1 MPSARQGH
9 TDLVARQGNR
19 TMAEDTPAQQTNAA
33 PTVRTST
40 HTPPPAQ
47 PTTEHTVRRLHLL
60 PMALLALIVGIVT
73 GIGAVVF
80 RGLIGLIHN
89 LLFLHHFSFAYDS
102 SLFTPFNPWGPFVIL
117 VPVIGAIGVTWIVS
131 NFAPEAKGHGV
142 PEVMDAIYYQQG
154 VIRPVVAVVKSIASA
169 LAIGSGAAVG
179 REGPIIQIGSA
190 LGSTL
195 GQITRLQS
203 GQRIT
208 LVAAGAG
215 AGIAATFNTPIGGVL
230 FATELMLPEISVNTF
245 LPVAVATGSATFI
258 GRLFFGD
265 QPAFTVPPNLAP
277 IPNDLSTALI
287 LLLYALLGVI
297 TAVAAAAFIR
307 GLHLLEDGFDRIPG
321 RYTRHIAG
329 MLLVG
334 IMMYAFWT
342 TKGHYYI
349 EGVGYSSIQA
359 ILYNQ
364 IPGAGFLLVLM
375 VSKLLATSISLGSGS
390 SGGIFSP
397 SLFMGASLGAAFASV
412 VQIIFPGAPIN
423 IPAFAMVGMG
433 AMVGSGTGAAMTAVT
448 MIFEMTRDYQIVLP
462 MILAVA
468 LALGV
473 RRMLSAENIYTL
485 KLVRR
490 GHPIPKALQAN
501 MFLVHSA
508 ADIMERDVLVLD
520 EATPF
525 AHFLELAASQGGL
538 RHVVVTRRN
547 TVIGGL
553 RINLDLRSTLG
564 VAAGTIPLGDLVR
577 PNSFTIVHAT
587 DVAFDVIT
595 AIWSRNA
602 AMAIVVSQQ
611 GGAEH
616 VLGVVTK
623 EHVAD
628 TVASSVQIYPR

>member
-1 MPSARQGH
+1 M
-9 TDLVARQGNR
+9 TDEPTSSEPQV
-19 TMAEDTPAQQTNAA
+19 T
-33 PTVRTST
+33 PTVETATIAPVAPVVDR
-40 HTPPPAQ
+40 A
-47 PTTEHTVRRLHLL
+47 ETVRRLRLL
-60 PMALLALIVGIVT
+60 PLSLLALVVGVIT

-80 RGLIGLIHN
+80 RGLIGAIHN
-89 LLFLHHFSFAYDS
+89 AFFLGQFSFAYDS
-102 SLFTPFNPWGPFVIL
+102 SIFTPFNPWGAWIIL
-117 VPVIGAIGVTWIVS
+117 VPVIGGIGVTWIVS

-169 LAIGSGAAVG
+169 IAIGTGAAVG

-195 GQITRLQS
+195 GQIIRMQA

-245 LPVAVATGSATFI
+245 LPVAVATGTATFI

-265 QPAFTVPPNLAP
+265 QPAFTVPANLAP
-277 IPNDLSTALI
+277 LPNDLSTAVTLI
-287 LLLYALLGVI
+287 LYAVLGAL
-297 TAVAAAAFIR
+297 TGVAAAAFIR
-307 GLHLLEDGFDRIPG
+307 GLHWLEDGFDLIPG
-321 RYTRHIAG
+321 RYLRHIVG

-334 IMMYAFWT
+334 VLIYILWSRA
-342 TKGHYYI
+342 GHYYV

-359 ILYNQ
+359 MLRGQ
-364 IPGAGFLLVLM
+364 ITSPGFLLVLF
-375 VSKLLATSISLGSGS
+375 VCKLLATSVSLGSGS

-397 SLFMGASLGAAFASV
+397 SLFMGAAIGAAFAAA
-412 VQIIFPGAPIN
+412 VQALMPGLQLSL
-423 IPAFAMVGMG
+423 PAFAMVGMG
-433 AMVGSGTGAAMTAVT
+433 AMVGGGTGAAMTAVT

-473 RRMLSAENIYTL
+473 RRMLSNENIYTM
-485 KLVRR
+485 KLARR
-490 GHPIPKALQAN
+490 GHPIPKALHAN
-501 MFLVHSA
+501 MFLVRSA

-520 EATPF
+520 EATAF
-525 AHFLELAASQGGL
+525 ARFFELAAQGGGL
-538 RHVVVTRRN
+538 RHVVVTRSGK
-547 TVIGGL
+547 VIGGL
-553 RINLDLRSTLG
+553 RVNTDLRRTLG
-564 VAAGTIPLGDLVR
+564 VAASEVRLGDLVQ
-577 PNSFTIVHAT
+577 PLFTIVRET
-587 DVAFDVIT
+587 EVAFDVIT
-595 AIWSRNA
+595 TMWNRNA
-602 AMAIVVSQQ
+602 SMAIVVSHD
-611 GGAEH
+611 GGTER

-628 TVASSVQIYPR
+628 TVARSVQIYPS